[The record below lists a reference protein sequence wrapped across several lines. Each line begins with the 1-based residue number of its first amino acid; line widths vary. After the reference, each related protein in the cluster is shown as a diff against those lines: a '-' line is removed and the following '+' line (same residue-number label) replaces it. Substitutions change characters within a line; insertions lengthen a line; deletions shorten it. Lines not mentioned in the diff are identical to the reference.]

1 MNWMIFLPE
10 LGMLAAVAAF
20 LVLACLSPDTRR
32 DYLAALI
39 LGGLAVVLA
48 FACASM
54 NGSLF
59 YDAYQVDLFSQLFK
73 VLLAIGFFL
82 VIFLCRE
89 LNGISSRRHSE
100 CYLLLSIS
108 TLAMMLL
115 VSSVHLLAIYMALEL
130 SSYSLYV
137 LVFLRRQERWGL
149 SAGLKYFLVGICASA
164 IMLFGLALIYGATGA
179 MHLDALMQ
187 LPPEVMTQSVVVAG
201 VMMTLAGFFFKLAI
215 FPFHFWAP
223 DAYEGAPNQVAAF
236 ISTASKVAAIA
247 VLIRMV
253 AATSEMETLLA
264 KGLIA
269 MAIISMTVGNL
280 AAIGQR
286 DFKRLMAFSS
296 IAQVGYLLLGI
307 LCMTPGGYDGSV
319 FYMMAVLVMKFTC
332 FMVLVA
338 VAEDGRNLQISEL
351 AGLHKRS
358 PLLALALMMALF
370 GLAGIPPTIGFTGK
384 LLIFKAAIEKGY
396 LVLVIIA
403 MVNVVI
409 SLYYYLL
416 VLKAAYLDK
425 ADKEL
430 PALALS
436 FPGKALA
443 IVMVMVIVAVG
454 FYPTMLLDL
463 VYAAGQGLYTP

>member
-1 MNWMIFLPE
+1 MM
-10 LGMLAAVAAF
+10 AAVAAF
-20 LVLACLSPDTRR
+20 LALACLSPDARR
-32 DYLAALI
+32 DYVTALT
-39 LGGLAVVLA
+39 LGGLAVILGVT
-48 FACASM
+48 CVPV

-59 YDAYQVDLFSQLFK
+59 YDAYQVDLFSQVFK
-73 VLLAIGFFL
+73 ALLAIGFFL

-89 LNGISSRRHSE
+89 LNGISSRWHTE

-115 VSSVHLLAIYMALEL
+115 VSCVHLLAIYMALEL

-137 LVFLRRQERWGL
+137 LVFLRREERWGL
-149 SAGLKYFLVGICASA
+149 GAGLKYFLVGICASA
-164 IMLFGLALIYGATGA
+164 IMLFGLALIYGVTGVV
-179 MHLDALMQ
+179 HLDALMQ
-187 LPPEVMTQSVVVAG
+187 LTPEMMTQPVVVAG
-201 VMMTLAGFFFKLAI
+201 VLMTLAGFFFKLAI

-247 VLIRMV
+247 VLIRVV
-253 AATSEMETLLA
+253 AATSGMETLLA

-280 AAIGQR
+280 AAIGQK

-307 LCMTPGGYDGSV
+307 VCMTPGGYDGSV
-319 FYMMAVLVMKFTC
+319 FYVIAVLAMKFTC

-338 VAEDGRNLQISEL
+338 VAEDGRNLQVAEL
-351 AGLHKRS
+351 AGLHRRS
-358 PLLALALMMALF
+358 PLLAMALMMALF
-370 GLAGIPPTIGFTGK
+370 GLAGIPPTVGFTGK

-403 MVNVVI
+403 MINVVI
-409 SLYYYLL
+409 SLYYYLR

-425 ADKEL
+425 AEKEL
-430 PALALS
+430 PVLALS
-436 FPGKALA
+436 FSGKALA
-443 IVMVMVIVAVG
+443 IVMVIVIVAVG
-454 FYPTMLLDL
+454 FYPTMLMDL
-463 VYAAGQGLYTP
+463 VHAATQGLHVP